1 VVEAPP
7 NIAALDRKVGDI
19 YIGHIEP
26 TVGAP
31 KLPVEEQ
38 KAVAGDKEGSD
49 SAPPAPTTQGAGSG
63 MQAMGQLIALGIHPT
78 MPTGPVTMPEGNRR
92 GQFAAT
98 PEGKPGAPGTPDVA
112 CCGNGPGG
120 TGTGPGGPGSGG
132 GAGNPSGVYVG
143 GPSSAGMVA
152 VIAKN
157 PSQGGI
163 PGQGGPGSGG
173 AGSGGNGRGGGT
185 GSGNDRLLASA
196 RPPDSGNPS
205 SGGPS
210 TVIDRSGTGR
220 PEDEVFGPKRYYSMT
235 INMPNLTSA
244 GGSWIMRFAELAD
257 NPAPGQL
264 SAPVVTSKSDPGY
277 PAEIIRKRIEG
288 MVTLYA
294 VIHRD
299 GSVSD
304 VRVLRGIDDRLDEN
318 ARAALTRWH
327 FRPATKNGDPVEL
340 EAVIYIPFAVRKT
353 PF

>member
-1 VVEAPP
+1 
-7 NIAALDRKVGDI
+7 
-19 YIGHIEP
+19 
-26 TVGAP
+26 
-31 KLPVEEQ
+31 
-38 KAVAGDKEGSD
+38 
-49 SAPPAPTTQGAGSG
+49 
-63 MQAMGQLIALGIHPT
+63 
-78 MPTGPVTMPEGNRR
+78 
-92 GQFAAT
+92 
-98 PEGKPGAPGTPDVA
+98 
-112 CCGNGPGG
+112 
-120 TGTGPGGPGSGG
+120 
-132 GAGNPSGVYVG
+132 
-143 GPSSAGMVA
+143 
-152 VIAKN
+152 
-157 PSQGGI
+157 
-163 PGQGGPGSGG
+163 
-173 AGSGGNGRGGGT
+173 
-185 GSGNDRLLASA
+185 
-196 RPPDSGNPS
+196 
-205 SGGPS
+205 
-210 TVIDRSGTGR
+210 
-220 PEDEVFGPKRYYSMT
+220 MT

-327 FRPATKNGDPVEL
+327 FRPATKNGEPVEL